1 MVILMKNKYFPRL
14 IDKQLDEI
22 LNSMGAVYIRGP
34 KWCGK
39 STTSLQKAK
48 TVINFQDAEKGQNFV
63 DLVDVNITG
72 LLNQE
77 VPVLFDE
84 WQIVPKIWNAVRT
97 EVDKRDK
104 VGQFI
109 LTGSTVYEFDKTM
122 HSGAGRI
129 GRLNMKPMSLFES
142 GDSNGKISLREVVK
156 GNWDYDGVMSD
167 LTKAK
172 LSTVLCRG
180 GWPSAI
186 AHEQPNPQIIS
197 KQYVKATLETD
208 VSEIDNVNRNPLLAR
223 YILESYSKNIS
234 TLETDKTI
242 YQDVKS
248 KIDVSDRTI
257 IDYLKVFEKLYITNE
272 IPAWNPNIRSKTAIR
287 TSPKKNLIDPSIAA
301 AVLNVSP
308 KELELD
314 SNTFGLFFESMV
326 TRDISVYT
334 ESEGASMSYYR
345 DRNGLECDL
354 VVHYPNGEYALIE
367 IKLGEKGVEEG
378 CAHLLK
384 IQSLLIKHKQRTPK
398 ALIVVTGTQVSMKR
412 NDGVYIVPIGCLK
425 P

>member
-1 MVILMKNKYFPRL
+1 MNNKYIPRL
-14 IDKQLDEI
+14 LDKQLGEI

-39 STTSLQKAK
+39 STTSMQKAK
-48 TVINFQDAEKGQNFV
+48 TIINFQDAERGQSFIE
-63 DLVDVNITG
+63 LVDVNIMG

-77 VPVLFDE
+77 APVLFDE
-84 WQIVPKIWNAVRT
+84 WQIVPKIWNVVRT
-97 EVDKRDK
+97 EVDKRNK

-109 LTGSTVYEFDKTM
+109 LTGSTVYELDKKM

-129 GRLNMKPMSLFES
+129 TRLNMKPMSLFES
-142 GDSNGKISLREVVK
+142 SDSNGKISLSEVVE
-156 GNWDYDGVMSD
+156 GNWNYDGVMSN
-167 LTKAK
+167 LTKSK
-172 LSTVLCRG
+172 LSEVLCRG

-186 AHEQPNPQIIS
+186 AKKQSNPQIIS
-197 KQYVKATLETD
+197 KQYVRATVETD
-208 VSEIDNVNRNPLLAR
+208 VSEIDSVNRNPLLAR
-223 YILESYSKNIS
+223 YILESYSRNIS

-242 YQDVKS
+242 YRDVQS

-257 IDYLKVFEKLYITNE
+257 IEYIKVFEKLYIIDE

-301 AVLNVSP
+301 AVLNVTP

-314 SNTFGLFFESMV
+314 SKTFGLFFESMV
-326 TRDISVYT
+326 TRDVSVYT
-334 ESEGASMSYYR
+334 ESEHASMSYYR

-378 CAHLLK
+378 AAHLIE
-384 IQSLLIKHKQRTPK
+384 IQNLLIKHKERTPK
-398 ALIVVTGTQVSMKR
+398 ALIVVTGTEIAMKR
-412 NDGVYIVPIGCLK
+412 SDGVYVVPIGCLK

>member
-1 MVILMKNKYFPRL
+1 MKNKYFPRL

>member
-1 MVILMKNKYFPRL
+1 MKDKYLPRL
-14 IDKQLDEI
+14 IDKQLAEI

-39 STTSLQKAK
+39 STTSLQTAK
-48 TVINFQDAEKGQNFV
+48 TVINFQDADRGQSFV
-63 DLVDVNITG
+63 DLVDTNIMG

-77 VPVLFDE
+77 TPILFDE

-97 EVDKRDK
+97 EVDKRNK

-109 LTGSTVYEFDKTM
+109 LTGSTVFEFDKTM

-129 GRLNMKPMSLFES
+129 ARIDMKPMSLFES
-142 GDSNGKISLREVVK
+142 GDSNGKISLNEVVK
-156 GNWDYDGVMSD
+156 GNWNYDGVMSE
-167 LTKAK
+167 LTKTR
-172 LSTVLCRG
+172 LSEVLCRG

-186 AHEQPNPQIIS
+186 TNKHINPQVIA
-197 KQYVKATLETD
+197 KQYVKATVETD
-208 VSEIDNVNRNPLLAR
+208 VSEIDNVRRNPLLAR
-223 YILESYSKNIS
+223 YILESYSRNIS
-234 TLETDKTI
+234 TLSTNKTI
-242 YQDVKS
+242 HEDVMS

-257 IDYLKVFEKLYITNE
+257 INYLEVFEKLYIIDE
-272 IPAWNPNIRSKTAIR
+272 IPAWNPNIRSKTSIR

-314 SNTFGLFFESMV
+314 SNTFGMFFESLV

-334 ESEGASMSYYR
+334 ESENASMSYYR

-354 VVHYPNGEYALIE
+354 VVHYPNGEFALIE
-367 IKLGEKGVEEG
+367 IKLGEKGIEEG
-378 CAHLLK
+378 AGHLLE
-384 IQSLLIKHKQRTPK
+384 IQNLLTKHKLRAPK
-398 ALIVVTGTQVSMKR
+398 ALIVVTGTQVAMKR
-412 NDGVYIVPIGCLK
+412 KDGVYVVPIGCLK